1 MFKFALKSLIYRKW
15 SLVLT
20 ISTLLLSLFLLILVS
35 RVHQSSRGAFTKVIS
50 NTDLIVGPRTSA
62 QNLLMY
68 SALGI
73 GQPTHSVGEKS
84 YNFIQ
89 SLSAV
94 NSVIPITIGDSYKGH
109 PVIATTEMFFNRPN
123 IDLNSGD
130 SLTLSHMSAVL
141 GSEVASKNH
150 LKINDS
156 LTIDHGGGAH
166 SFESH
171 DEHPFNITAVL
182 KPTGTPLDR
191 FVFIH
196 VSDFSILHGNQGYE
210 GVDSDK
216 VKSDHSADHDHDH
229 DHDHN
234 VDLKYNAFFVNLKN
248 KSTLFNVKKQIDE
261 FTQEPLVSI
270 IPGQTLLKFWENFKV
285 FELAIEFMAMALIL
299 MSLLAVLSQILS
311 NIQIRVK
318 ELTLYKI
325 SGASNRFVIL
335 LVFLEVLFIS
345 ILSIILSYV
354 LFYSLQPFILTYFL
368 EPLGLY
374 LNISQ
379 VTSTEVLYILIV
391 TGLTLL
397 TAVLTSLFIIYYSKK
412 MSVRIN
418 RGL

>member
-1 MFKFALKSLIYRKW
+1 
-15 SLVLT
+15 
-20 ISTLLLSLFLLILVS
+20 
-35 RVHQSSRGAFTKVIS
+35 
-50 NTDLIVGPRTSA
+50 
-62 QNLLMY
+62 
-68 SALGI
+68 
-73 GQPTHSVGEKS
+73 
-84 YNFIQ
+84 
-89 SLSAV
+89 
-94 NSVIPITIGDSYKGH
+94 
-109 PVIATTEMFFNRPN
+109 
-123 IDLNSGD
+123 
-130 SLTLSHMSAVL
+130 
-141 GSEVASKNH
+141 
-150 LKINDS
+150 
-156 LTIDHGGGAH
+156 
-166 SFESH
+166 
-171 DEHPFNITAVL
+171 
-182 KPTGTPLDR
+182 
-191 FVFIH
+191 
-196 VSDFSILHGNQGYE
+196 
-210 GVDSDK
+210 
-216 VKSDHSADHDHDH
+216 
-229 DHDHN
+229 
-234 VDLKYNAFFVNLKN
+234 
-248 KSTLFNVKKQIDE
+248 
-261 FTQEPLVSI
+261 
-270 IPGQTLLKFWENFKV
+270 
-285 FELAIEFMAMALIL
+285 